1 MAVSE
6 EGKNTLGIPV
16 PEGMVGIAISG
27 GVTPFCAAQEL
38 GYDIDIKIAEEIEE
52 FETLSPIADVKKILK
67 HADNKVHA
75 KTPFL
80 LSKSWNLIQKVNFN
94 VETRKGD
101 IIANVSYIKK
111 DNLEEALDIMKE
123 TYESNPKYINPY
135 YHLVEHPTDY
145 TKVGIAT
152 ICSLSNGIMSNPKY
166 GGLLELNES
175 PLFIDLISYNGSSV
189 DPHKIFIAKNMT
201 SITRNIGSNKILAS
215 LKEIPYISRDYA
227 VHLLNILK
235 NIGFSIYKIGKPRE
249 LTYNAKVDNYNFG
262 VVAGSGLN
270 LIGALKEKDIDVE
283 VKAIAKLMKFEKM
296 DRL

>member
-1 MAVSE
+1 
-6 EGKNTLGIPV
+6 
-16 PEGMVGIAISG
+16 
-27 GVTPFCAAQEL
+27 
-38 GYDIDIKIAEEIEE
+38 
-52 FETLSPIADVKKILK
+52 
-67 HADNKVHA
+67 
-75 KTPFL
+75 
-80 LSKSWNLIQKVNFN
+80 
-94 VETRKGD
+94 
-101 IIANVSYIKK
+101 
-111 DNLEEALDIMKE
+111 
-123 TYESNPKYINPY
+123 
-135 YHLVEHPTDY
+135 
-145 TKVGIAT
+145 
-152 ICSLSNGIMSNPKY
+152 MSNPKY

-270 LIGALKEKDIDVE
+270 LIAALKEKGIDVE
-283 VKAIAKLMKFEKM
+283 VKAIAKLMKFENGKTVAILNYSNFHIISFNRM
-296 DRL
+296 VNKFNQIIFNLININFNSWIN